1 MQLKLKR
8 RDDVK
13 IRSWINDKPVTNDDW
28 DVYSEIE
35 DEDDDKLLLVLIE
48 KGTNNQFKIEIKKYT
63 PTENNENIE
72 TPNEERSGV
81 QESTE

>member
-13 IRSWINDKPVTNDDW
+13 IRSWITDKPVTNDDW

-63 PTENNENIE
+63 NYENIE

-81 QESTE
+81 QESTG